1 MTMRGKPQFDL
12 LESIDAE
19 RIRQFLLKTWVSAVA
34 ISAYAHV
41 PHRRALE
48 IMRDMRDSGLIEMR
62 DCRLDGHNPVWMVRL
77 AGGE

>member
-1 MTMRGKPQFDL
+1 MRGKTQLDM
-12 LESIDAE
+12 LEGIDAE
-19 RIRQFLLKTWVSAVA
+19 LIRQFLLMTWVSAVA
-34 ISAYAHV
+34 ISAYARV

-62 DCRLDGHNPVWMVRL
+62 DCRLDGHNPVLMVRL